1 MNIKLCPIAT
11 VLSIVANLTGYQQL
25 NISAGG
31 LKLLAEV
38 EGCRL
43 SSYKCSAG
51 IWTNGIG
58 NTMGVKPDIK
68 INEKQAAAALIKNVK
83 KVEVKIASCL
93 KVMPPKHIYD
103 ALVSLAFNAGSRALC
118 RSDMLYLVNNK
129 QWLAACL
136 QIKRWVYVKGK
147 INHGL
152 QNRRKKEMQWCLND
166 L

>member
-1 MNIKLCPIAT
+1 MNIKLCSIAI
-11 VLSIVANLTGYQQL
+11 VLSIVTNLTEFQQL
-25 NISAGG
+25 NISSGG

-58 NTMGVKPDIK
+58 NTSGVKPDLK
-68 INEKQAAAALIKNVK
+68 IDEKDAAATLIMNVK
-83 KVEVKIASCL
+83 IVEDKIASCL
-93 KVMPPKHIYD
+93 KVIPPKHIYD
-103 ALVSLAFNAGSRALC
+103 SIISIAFNVGSQAMC
-118 RSDMLYLVNNK
+118 RSDMLNLVNNK

-166 L
+166 V